1 MVVGQ
6 LKVLLSRDVV
16 CYVPTV
22 VECLLT
28 NLKNMT
34 QIGFMQGRLSPIE
47 EGKIQAFPWS
57 HWQSE
62 FKIAHNL
69 GFELMEW
76 TIDQERLDENPLMT
90 RSGRQQISQLCSQYG
105 ISIRSL
111 TGDCFMQAPFWKS
124 EGSQRQLLLEQMAEV
139 LVAAASL
146 EISYVVVPLV
156 DNGSLENQQQI
167 DNLYRGLETIR
178 PILVDGNLQ
187 IVFESDFSSAAL
199 LKLISNLDNK
209 YFGINYDIGNSAAL
223 GYDPAEEITTYGSY
237 IDNVHVKDRL
247 LGGTTVPLG
256 KGNANL
262 PLVFKLL
269 KEANYQGQY
278 ILQTARAVDNDH
290 AGILCTYRD
299 LVRQLIT
306 NA

>member
-1 MVVGQ
+1 MLRPYYNGW
-6 LKVLLSRDVV
+6 V
-16 CYVPTV
+16 CHVPTV
-22 VECLLT
+22 VGCLLS
-28 NLKNMT
+28 NFKNMT

-47 EGKIQAFPWS
+47 EGKIQAFPWE

-62 FKIAHNL
+62 FEIAQAH
-69 GFELMEW
+69 GFGLMEW
-76 TIDQERLDENPLMT
+76 TIEQERLDENPLMT
-90 RSGRQQISQLCSQYG
+90 QGGRQQISQLCSKYG

-124 EGSQRQLLLEQMAEV
+124 EGSQRQFLLAQMTEV
-139 LVAAASL
+139 LIAAASL
-146 EISYVVVPLV
+146 GINYIVVPLV

-167 DNLYRGLETIR
+167 DNLYQGLETIR
-178 PILVDGNLQ
+178 SILRDGNLK
-187 IVFESDFSSAAL
+187 IVFESDFSPIEL
-199 LKLISNLDNK
+199 LELIAGWDSK

-223 GYDPAEEITTYGSY
+223 GYDPAIEIATYDSH
-237 IDNVHVKDRL
+237 INNVHVKDRL

-256 KGNANL
+256 QGNADL

-278 ILQTARAVDNDH
+278 ILQTARAVNGNH
-290 AGILCTYRD
+290 AEVLCKYRD
-299 LVRQLIT
+299 MVKDFIA

>member
-1 MVVGQ
+1 
-6 LKVLLSRDVV
+6 
-16 CYVPTV
+16 
-22 VECLLT
+22 
-28 NLKNMT
+28 MT

-62 FKIAHNL
+62 FKIAHDL

-76 TIDQERLDENPLMT
+76 TLDQERLEENPLMT
-90 RSGRQQISQLCSQYG
+90 RSGRQQISQLCNEYG

-124 EGSQRQLLLEQMAEV
+124 EGSQRKLLLEQIAEV
-139 LVAAASL
+139 LMAAASL

-167 DNLYRGLETIR
+167 DSLDRGLETIR
-178 PILVDGNLQ
+178 PILRDGNLKL
-187 IVFESDFSSAAL
+187 VFESDFSPAKL
-199 LKLISNLDNK
+199 LELIANWDNK

-223 GYDPAEEITTYGSY
+223 GYDPALEIATYGSY
-237 IDNVHVKDRL
+237 IGNVHVKDRL

-256 KGNANL
+256 TGNANL

-269 KEANYQGQY
+269 QEANYQGQY
-278 ILQTARAVDNDH
+278 ILQTARAVDRDH
-290 AGILCTYRD
+290 AGVLCRYRD
-299 LVRQLIT
+299 LVKQLIA
-306 NA
+306 NAE

>member
-1 MVVGQ
+1 
-6 LKVLLSRDVV
+6 
-16 CYVPTV
+16 
-22 VECLLT
+22 
-28 NLKNMT
+28 MT

-47 EGKIQAFPWS
+47 EGQIQAFPWE

-62 FKIAHNL
+62 FEIAQAH

-76 TIDQERLDENPLMT
+76 TIEQERLEENPLMT
-90 RSGRQQISQLCSQYG
+90 RSGRQQISQLCNQYG
-105 ISIRSL
+105 INIRSL

-124 EGSQRQLLLEQMAEV
+124 EGSQRKLLLEQMAEV
-139 LVAAASL
+139 LIAAASL

-167 DNLYRGLETIR
+167 DNLDRGLTFMR
-178 PILVDGNLQ
+178 PILRDGNLK
-187 IVFESDFSSAAL
+187 IVFESDFPPIKL
-199 LKLISNLDNK
+199 LELIAGWDSK

-256 KGNANL
+256 QGNANL

-278 ILQTARAVDNDH
+278 ILQTARAV
-290 AGILCTYRD
+290 
-299 LVRQLIT
+299 
-306 NA
+306 